1 MKKLVSMYQKY
12 MFRPILPRLQ
22 LKQWKRFLLGVT
34 AKDPVRSVWNGQSPI
49 RVEPF
54 LERLT

>member
-1 MKKLVSMYQKY
+1 MES
-12 MFRPILPRLQ
+12 PPRLQ

-34 AKDPVRSVWNGQSPI
+34 AKEPVFSVWKGQSPI

-54 LERLT
+54 LDSLT